1 MFLFTAGG
9 MTVALTIGL
18 LTVLVFHA
26 DAFKTQ
32 ATVSAGVD
40 LALGQLLLAAGG
52 LIATRR
58 LHRRRKVPSRAG
70 NGRPRKKDKKD
81 G

>member
-1 MFLFTAGG
+1 

-18 LTVLVFHA
+18 LTVLVFYA

-52 LIATRR
+52 LIATKR
-58 LHRRRKVPSRAG
+58 LHGRRKEFSMGFRRRVRRRALVA
-70 NGRPRKKDKKD
+70 
-81 G
+81 